1 MQTTPALPPAA
12 SPPPF
17 TALEQVVGEIAAD
30 AAVALA
36 RALREFQT
44 DGLSA
49 RETRMHVGDLIAR
62 LFELWQVGAGQID
75 FYAAARARG
84 ARLLQERY
92 GKDIDARTI
101 AVLIDAVLENLR
113 QAIRPE
119 LN

>member
-62 LFELWQVGAGQID
+62 APGRSIFTPRREPVAPAC
-75 FYAAARARG
+75 YRNAT
-84 ARLLQERY
+84 
-92 GKDIDARTI
+92 ARTSTR
-101 AVLIDAVLENLR
+101 ER
-113 QAIRPE
+113 SPC
-119 LN
+119 